1 MSGQRDVR
9 RVAPAFMSFDECI
22 RLGVEDANRLI
33 RRHRIRTVT
42 AWVMVPLSLALLAG
56 GGLWALEVSARR
68 AEALRSCN
76 QTVESLSERY
86 SYALTLHGRVRNMF
100 EQGNTAYDLDA
111 LAAAYDIAPPVLPT
125 VDCEADPAMKGA
137 DADSAASDLDGYVSW
152 LEDLLSVE

>member
-1 MSGQRDVR
+1 
-9 RVAPAFMSFDECI
+9 MSFDECI

>member
-1 MSGQRDVR
+1 MRSR
-9 RVAPAFMSFDECI
+9 RTTRSRRMPQPTFDECI

-137 DADSAASDLDGYVSW
+137 DVDSAASDLDGYVSW